1 MRPTTSTTN
10 KKTTGKSQILKT
22 PFVSSPF
29 RDQNSIQQFLWLVVS
44 EVLPTQDIILNE
56 IASGESNLVILRSLF
71 WRKLR
76 CKFVN
81 REGKNWLIVI
91 STMATDG
98 AEFMSNYGR
107 SVLIP
112 IGYEIMNGKE
122 GGGSSYRKRK
132 TNLRDAS
139 YEITKRPATDR
150 SRTLQIQ
157 RLDWERDDRKRKNC
171 TTLYNWNYWKEG
183 MPTLRMFFSF

>member
-1 MRPTTSTTN
+1 MRSRAA
-10 KKTTGKSQILKT
+10 SQI
-22 PFVSSPF
+22 
-29 RDQNSIQQFLWLVVS
+29 W
-44 EVLPTQDIILNE
+44 
-56 IASGESNLVILRSLF
+56 LF
-71 WRKLR
+71 WDPCFGENFAANLLSRRK
-76 CKFVN
+76 KID
-81 REGKNWLIVI
+81 WLII

-183 MPTLRMFFSF
+183 MPTLRMFFFLFSFCKGNVV

>member
-1 MRPTTSTTN
+1 
-10 KKTTGKSQILKT
+10 
-22 PFVSSPF
+22 
-29 RDQNSIQQFLWLVVS
+29 
-44 EVLPTQDIILNE
+44 
-56 IASGESNLVILRSLF
+56 
-71 WRKLR
+71 
-76 CKFVN
+76 
-81 REGKNWLIVI
+81 
-91 STMATDG
+91 MATDG

-122 GGGSSYRKRK
+122 GGGSSYRKRN

-157 RLDWERDDRKRKNC
+157 RRVSK
-171 TTLYNWNYWKEG
+171 
-183 MPTLRMFFSF
+183 S